1 MYMIRGKIGGEMIN
15 VYDKGE
21 TAHLVTTLVDIRI
34 SVFVGHK
41 HVAVLQMVLWG
52 SDPSTQEPPISVEDH
67 SYWADGCADK
77 IASTDTS

>member
-1 MYMIRGKIGGEMIN
+1 MY
-15 VYDKGE
+15 
-21 TAHLVTTLVDIRI
+21 TTRKRRCTPGHQAGVDIRI

-67 SYWADGCADK
+67 SYWAGGCADK
-77 IASTDTS
+77 IASTDIS